1 MNFTYIRS
9 NMFNLYGPIST
20 HRYLNETHEYI
31 LHYLPS
37 DKALYTFTR
46 NLPERCEE
54 LLNNTTGWPY
64 QPPTNQPYPPLY
76 CTFNTLE
83 DIPELFI

>member
-1 MNFTYIRS
+1 
-9 NMFNLYGPIST
+9 MFNLYGPISMY
-20 HRYLNETHEYI
+20 HYQSETPEYI

-37 DKALYTFTR
+37 DKALYTFTG
-46 NLPERCEE
+46 NLLEHYED
-54 LLNNTTGWPY
+54 LLNNTAGWPY
-64 QPPTNQPYPPLY
+64 QPAAIQSNPPLY